1 MNWYEVLTAL
11 LFGLGV
17 VAALGALVAAITCI
31 DADRTEQP
39 VRVRIAVSCAL
50 LAAVM
55 FALTAGLVA

>member
-1 MNWYEVLTAL
+1 MNWYEVLTTL

-17 VAALGALVAAITCI
+17 LCAIGALLAVVACI

-50 LAAVM
+50 LAVVM
-55 FALTAGLVA
+55 FALTAGLAS